1 MSGLTIRNALESDLH
16 DHPDFFALTPHFNTL
31 NLPAEPYEGD
41 DSLLSRV
48 RGRSVDK
55 LIFHEESPV
64 FYISFRK
71 AHFSNSI
78 DTMIMDGKV
87 PVDRAA
93 LFAFVRNECLDKGL
107 FLSAHAR
114 FEYHT
119 TDHPFNH
126 EVLKGLGF
134 SLTKNHRIMNIML
147 DMRQRPKVPILEY
160 VEVIPVNER
169 ADLRDRVR
177 VQNDVFENR
186 NRIPLTFT
194 DVQKEM
200 KNASYIPELSLL
212 LRFNGVAC
220 AYGQIINNPSGHY
233 LVNFGVIPE
242 FQGQGF
248 SHILLDEL
256 LERAVT
262 MGLNHIMLEVYE
274 DNIRAVRLYEKHGF
288 KRFYNKCMWIYQK
301 GEALAAGPVQA

>member
-1 MSGLTIRNALESDLH
+1 MSGLTIRNAVERDLI
-16 DHPDFFALTPHFNTL
+16 DHPNFFAKAPLFNTL
-31 NLPAEPYEGD
+31 NLPAEPSEED

-55 LIFHEESPV
+55 LIFQDGTPV

-71 AHFSNSI
+71 AHFS
-78 DTMIMDGKV
+78 DTMIMDGEAEA
-87 PVDRAA
+87 DRAG
-93 LFAFVRNECLDKGL
+93 LYDFVRSQCLDKGL
-107 FLSAHAR
+107 FLSVHAR
-114 FEYHT
+114 YEYHT
-119 TDHPFNH
+119 TDTPFNH

-134 SLTKNHRIMNIML
+134 SLTKNHRIMNIL
-147 DMRQRPKVPILEY
+147 LEWRSRPELPSGLP

-169 ADLRDRVR
+169 IDLRDRVR

-200 KNASYIPELSLL
+200 KNASYIPELALL
-212 LRFNGVAC
+212 LRYEGVAC
-220 AYGQIINNPSGHY
+220 AYGQIINNPSGRY

-242 FQGQGF
+242 FQGQGL

-256 LERAVT
+256 LSRAEA
-262 MGLNHIMLEVYE
+262 MGLDHIMLEVYE
-274 DNIRAVRLYEKHGF
+274 DNVRAVALYEKHGF
-288 KRFYNKCMWIYQK
+288 KRFYNKCLWTYQK
-301 GEALAAGPVQA
+301 GEVPEEET